1 VRLIKVSRW
10 LIAVALLMAL
20 LAAPATAQETAA
32 RFGRDIVVLRLGDND
47 LLFPYLS
54 PDGGY
59 VGAHV
64 ASFADGVAE
73 ADSMLSAREVV
84 WQLPDPSGK
93 QVSGLVAPSGEV
105 RVDATLSGPLYAF
118 SRDGEFLALRLDT
131 QLLVYRLPALEP
143 LLALPMP
150 SLTIGEDLSPL
161 QDGWSAM
168 SWASNQSRLAA
179 LAGNELVVWQLSTP
193 GIERFPLGGAYW
205 AMTSTDAGWVLES
218 PDGFAVCRFDIG
230 TCDESGFSQYAED
243 VLPAPDGTLILSQ
256 PSCSD
261 GELVTLWRQDRQGRY
276 VIDSLSADIAN
287 PRAFSPDSRYLLTR
301 PDCVSQWAVWDVDRL
316 ALVQKV
322 ERYARPVWL
331 DGGHFAI
338 FDESRLILSLYA
350 VGRDAPVDVLEL
362 PSVPGLESAQRW
374 VSPQSPGV
382 AGVSADG
389 TRVLVNLGWAA
400 LVVGVMYGG

>member
-1 VRLIKVSRW
+1 
-10 LIAVALLMAL
+10 
-20 LAAPATAQETAA
+20 
-32 RFGRDIVVLRLGDND
+32 
-47 LLFPYLS
+47 
-54 PDGGY
+54 
-59 VGAHV
+59 
-64 ASFADGVAE
+64 
-73 ADSMLSAREVV
+73 
-84 WQLPDPSGK
+84 
-93 QVSGLVAPSGEV
+93 
-105 RVDATLSGPLYAF
+105 
-118 SRDGEFLALRLDT
+118 
-131 QLLVYRLPALEP
+131 
-143 LLALPMP
+143 
-150 SLTIGEDLSPL
+150 
-161 QDGWSAM
+161 
-168 SWASNQSRLAA
+168 
-179 LAGNELVVWQLSTP
+179 
-193 GIERFPLGGAYW
+193 
-205 AMTSTDAGWVLES
+205 
-218 PDGFAVCRFDIG
+218 VCRFDIG